1 MQFFPTLLHTRL
13 ALLMITTELALVH
26 TFKHQPLAL
35 LLLTLVQ
42 F

>member
-1 MQFFPTLLHTRL
+1 MQFFPTPLHTRL
-13 ALLMITTELALVH
+13 ALLMIITELALVH
-26 TFKHQPLAL
+26 TFKHPHLVL